1 MGEWKI
7 DRKGWVWKI
16 ERGREKGWENLR
28 EKWDTKEIL
37 KDRETQGGE
46 RERERERE
54 YVILYG
60 SSENVDHTAIDVNN
74 CLSR

>member
-1 MGEWKI
+1 MVAYAHIAYYTHKFSGVLKGE
-7 DRKGWVWKI
+7 GGGV
-16 ERGREKGWENLR
+16 
-28 EKWDTKEIL
+28 EINPPPQKKAL
-37 KDRETQGGE
+37 HFLS
-46 RERERERE
+46 E